1 MMTVQGV
8 NTVIELEDFEVDFI
22 LKFIIFTKRHINS
35 RSGMDWRIISFTKNN
50 KKLSIKKVTFSPLEL
65 SF

>member
-22 LKFIIFTKRHINS
+22 LKFIIFTKRQDLEWIGELFPL
-35 RSGMDWRIISFTKNN
+35 RKIIRNCQLRK
-50 KKLSIKKVTFSPLEL
+50 
-65 SF
+65 